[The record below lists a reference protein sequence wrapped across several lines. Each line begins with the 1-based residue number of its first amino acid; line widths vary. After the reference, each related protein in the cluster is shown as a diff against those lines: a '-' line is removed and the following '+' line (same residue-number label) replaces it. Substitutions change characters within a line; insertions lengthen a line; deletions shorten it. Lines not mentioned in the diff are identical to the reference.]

1 MGAYFSIRG
10 FTFCCEGLN
19 YVEINS
25 IFVVEN
31 QLFNV
36 FLKPN
41 TMKKILTMVLL
52 TAMVLIACE
61 KDGTQATDQK
71 HRFNRVIVLPEEGKT
86 GNSEVI
92 LALCVGHDG
101 KTCKGCV
108 WEDGMYVHVNC
119 VGEGNLCQKMAAV
132 QLQQIETDVIAT
144 TTDTFDLTSE
154 DFFLM
159 PDRSLSYKDEKGNDI
174 FLNIPEQM
182 VYRNRTTQ
190 QFTFTGLF
198 FSESAAYSNN

>member
-1 MGAYFSIRG
+1 M
-10 FTFCCEGLN
+10 
-19 YVEINS
+19 
-25 IFVVEN
+25 
-31 QLFNV
+31 
-36 FLKPN
+36 
-41 TMKKILTMVLL
+41 
-52 TAMVLIACE
+52 
-61 KDGTQATDQK
+61 
-71 HRFNRVIVLPEEGKT
+71 
-86 GNSEVI
+86 
-92 LALCVGHDG
+92 
-101 KTCKGCV
+101 
-108 WEDGMYVHVNC
+108 WEDGKYVHVNC